1 VGRAVVTTDV
11 CLELDDPGASPAGR
25 VVADQPGADQR
36 RGGLERRARQ
46 GRPVDDAQSNE

>member
-36 RGGLERRARQ
+36 RGGLERGALQ
-46 GRPVDDAQSNE
+46 DRPVDDAQSNE